1 MIKVAVTGNIGSG
14 KSTVV
19 KIFTILDIPVFHADY
34 EAKLLYKEEHVKTLV
49 HQYFGDAVFNEKN
62 DIDFK
67 LLAQKVFSDP
77 ASLQT
82 INHIIHPFVFERYH
96 KWLLQT
102 AANKYTIHEAAVLF
116 ENKLEHHFDLIIN
129 VSAPENVRLQRV
141 IKRDGIKAE
150 QFYARAEKQL
160 PDKVKN
166 KKSDFVIYNDGNQL
180 LIPQVMEIHKRIMHS

>member
-19 KIFTILDIPVFHADY
+19 KIFTSLGIPVFHADY
-34 EAKLLYKEEHVKTLV
+34 ESKLLYKEERVKKLV
-49 HQYFGDAVFNEKN
+49 HQYLGDAVFNENK

-67 LLAQKVFSDP
+67 LLAQKVFSNP

-82 INHIIHPFVFERYH
+82 INHIIHPFVFERYNN
-96 KWLLQT
+96 WLTGKT
-102 AANKYTIHEAAVLF
+102 AYTYTIHEAAIVF

-129 VSAPENVRLQRV
+129 VTAPEDVRLQRV
-141 IKRDGIKAE
+141 IKRDGMKAS

-160 PDKVKN
+160 PDDVKN
-166 KKSDFVIYNDGNQL
+166 KKSDFVILNDGNQF
-180 LIPQVMEIHKRIMHS
+180 LIPQVMDIHKHIMRS